1 MINGG
6 GEARDN
12 RTDRKCERRRG
23 NRSVVLS
30 EGEESPG
37 TSPGRTGEVCE
48 VWCMGRI
55 DGSF

>member
-1 MINGG
+1 MEE
-6 GEARDN
+6 GEARDD
-12 RTDRKCERRRG
+12 RTDRKCERMQG

-37 TSPGRTGEVCE
+37 TSPGRTGTICE